1 MKQRL
6 FTSLLVILISCLA
19 TASIAHAQE
28 AYDCKVGE
36 LFNQLAATKDT
47 FSHDIFKA
55 VGPEVKK
62 VLGGI
67 ISLFIL
73 ISVAISLVSGNAGML
88 KKLFP
93 TLACAGIAIIILQD
107 GISSTQPYVLQISDA
122 IEQSSLQA
130 GALIV
135 SKTNGHVQAL
145 TEGSNHYPKNG
156 VNTENGYATL
166 ACQIEYQGFKVS
178 QIMINIAQ
186 GDGSFG
192 VGMILRGFLCI
203 IAMLP
208 FLFVIGI
215 FAAFMVEAMFKYVAI
230 TILAPL
236 LVGLY
241 WLKPA
246 RAVSSASLRVLLGA
260 WLTIILASGA
270 MGFTLQGIDKFSKKM
285 DDLLAGAQTLSNHY
299 SAKRYYHYCLN
310 LERYRNPDYNALSM
324 SGTSTV
330 YLPIDANDPDL
341 QPPLSSQACEEQE
354 RLVKLGSW
362 VVLDPNFLIM
372 PVIGL
377 ISILLHMQSKSL
389 ASNLSGANDGAG
401 PAAAVV
407 MGAKMLAGGAAM
419 GAMKIA
425 GGANTAAFGA
435 GGARS
440 SISDM
445 MSGRSNIDSSASGAQ
460 QMGQALHQGGVAG
473 GLRQAARSFGLQ
485 SAPKSPDK
493 GSEPLSGIGAG
504 QYSTGGG
511 GGSGAGGGGAF
522 SNPQERQAFAKDIAS
537 AFAQMNGGGFGGRN
551 RDG

>member
-36 LFNQLAATKDT
+36 LFNQLATTKDT

-145 TEGSNHYPKNG
+145 TESSNHYPKNG

-186 GDGSFG
+186 GDGGFG
-192 VGMILRGFLCI
+192 VGTILRGFLCI

-208 FLFVIGI
+208 FVFVIGV

-270 MGFTLQGIDKFSKKM
+270 MGFTLQGIDKFSKNM
-285 DDLLAGAQTLSNHY
+285 DDLLAGVQQLSDPYN
-299 SAKRYYHYCLN
+299 AKRYYHYCKGMPS
-310 LERYRNPDYNALSM
+310 YPNPDSSM
-324 SGTSTV
+324 FNSEA
-330 YLPIDANDPDL
+330 PWINIDSSDPDL
-341 QPPLSSQACEEQE
+341 QPPLKEAVCKEQE
-354 RLVKLGSW
+354 RLVNLGSW
-362 VVLDPNFLIM
+362 IVLDPNFLIM

-460 QMGQALHQGGVAG
+460 QMGQALHQGGMVG

-485 SAPKSPDK
+485 SAPKAPEK
-493 GSEPLSGIGAG
+493 GADPLAGVGAG

-511 GGSGAGGGGAF
+511 AGSSAGGGGAF

>member
-6 FTSLLVILISCLA
+6 FTALLVIVICGVT

-36 LFNQLAATKDT
+36 LFNQLATTKDT

-55 VGPEVKK
+55 IGPEVKK

-145 TEGSNHYPKNG
+145 TESSNHYPKNG

-186 GDGSFG
+186 GDGGFG
-192 VGMILRGFLCI
+192 VGTILRGFLCI

-208 FLFVIGI
+208 FVFVIGV

-270 MGFTLQGIDKFSKKM
+270 MGFTLQGIDKFSKNM
-285 DDLLAGAQTLSNHY
+285 DDLLAGVQQLSDPYN
-299 SAKRYYHYCLN
+299 AKRYYHYCKGMPS
-310 LERYRNPDYNALSM
+310 YPNPDSSM
-324 SGTSTV
+324 FNSEA
-330 YLPIDANDPDL
+330 PWINIDSSDPDL
-341 QPPLSSQACEEQE
+341 QPPLKEAVCKEQE
-354 RLVKLGSW
+354 RLVNLGSW
-362 VVLDPNFLIM
+362 IVLDPNFLIM

-460 QMGQALHQGGVAG
+460 QMGQALHQGGMVG

-485 SAPKSPDK
+485 SAPKAPEK
-493 GSEPLSGIGAG
+493 GADPLAGVGAG

-511 GGSGAGGGGAF
+511 AGSSAGGGGAF

>member
-107 GISSTQPYVLQISDA
+107 GISSTQPYVLEISNA

-186 GDGSFG
+186 GDGGFG
-192 VGMILRGFLCI
+192 VAAILRGFLCI

-208 FLFVIGI
+208 FVFVIGI

-270 MGFTLQGIDKFSKKM
+270 MGFTLQGIDTFSAKM
-285 DDLLAGAQTLSNHY
+285 NDLLAGVQQLSNPY
-299 SAKRYYHYCLN
+299 TAKRYYHYCKDMPF
-310 LERYRNPDYNALSM
+310 YPNPDSSILNSEKL
-324 SGTSTV
+324 V
-330 YLPIDANDPDL
+330 INIDSNDPDL
-341 QPPLSSQACEEQE
+341 QPPLSEDACEDQE
-354 RLVKLGSW
+354 RLVNLGSW
-362 VVLDPNFLIM
+362 IVLDPNFLIM

-460 QMGQALHQGGVAG
+460 QMGQALHQGGMVG

-485 SAPKSPDK
+485 SAPKAPEK
-493 GSEPLSGIGAG
+493 GADPLAGVGAG

-511 GGSGAGGGGAF
+511 AGSSAGGGGAF